1 MSSYQDQ
8 IQEIEEEIR
17 STKKN
22 KSTNSHVGKLK
33 ANLARLKREQQDK
46 IMGGGGGS
54 SEGYDV
60 KKSGD
65 SSVALVGLPSV
76 GKSTL
81 LNVLSSLDTFDS
93 GKLLIENEEISS
105 LNEKKMSS
113 FRNEKIGFIFQF
125 HHLLPDFTILD
136 NILMPLWIK
145 NGFGQ
150 YERPLELL
158 SDVGLLK
165 IKDKYPA
172 EVSGGERQRVAIIR
186 SIVNKPKILF
196 ADEPSGNLDEKNS
209 IKLIDLFKRI
219 NRDFN
224 TTIMLTTH
232 NPIIAKVGNN
242 IYKLKSGVL
251 IK

>member
-1 MSSYQDQ
+1 MGKIILNSKNLIKSYQNGDKRLVVLNG
-8 IQEIEEEIR
+8 INIELETGTITTIIGE
-17 STKKN
+17 S
-22 KSTNSHVGKLK
+22 
-33 ANLARLKREQQDK
+33 
-46 IMGGGGGS
+46 GS
-54 SEGYDV
+54 
-60 KKSGD
+60 
-65 SSVALVGLPSV
+65 

-136 NILMPLWIK
+136 NVLIPLWIK

-150 YERPLELL
+150 YDRPRELL
-158 SDVGLLK
+158 DEFGLLK
-165 IKDKYPA
+165 IKDKYPT
-172 EVSGGERQRVAIIR
+172 EISGGERQRVAIIR
-186 SIVNKPKILF
+186 SIVNEPKILF

-232 NPIIAKVGNN
+232 NPSIANIGNN
-242 IYKLKSGVL
+242 VYELKSGL
-251 IK
+251 LRKQ

>member
-1 MSSYQDQ
+1 MGKIILNSKNLTKSYQNGDRRLVVLDS
-8 IQEIEEEIR
+8 I
-17 STKKN
+17 
-22 KSTNSHVGKLK
+22 
-33 ANLARLKREQQDK
+33 NLELETGT
-46 IMGGGGGS
+46 ITTIIGESGS
-54 SEGYDV
+54 
-60 KKSGD
+60 
-65 SSVALVGLPSV
+65 

-93 GKLLIENEEISS
+93 GNLFIENEEISS
-105 LNEKKMSS
+105 FNEKKLSS

-136 NILMPLWIK
+136 NVLMPLWIK

-150 YERPLELL
+150 YDKPRELL
-158 SDVGLLK
+158 DEFGLLK

-186 SIVNKPKILF
+186 SIINNPKILF

-209 IKLIDLFKRI
+209 TKLIDLFKRI

-224 TTIMLTTH
+224 MTIMLTTH
-232 NPIIAKVGNN
+232 NPSITNIGSKV
-242 IYKLKSGVL
+242 YELKSGL
-251 IK
+251 LNKQ

>member
-1 MSSYQDQ
+1 MGKIILNSKNLTKSYQNGDRRLVVLDS
-8 IQEIEEEIR
+8 I
-17 STKKN
+17 
-22 KSTNSHVGKLK
+22 
-33 ANLARLKREQQDK
+33 NLELETGT
-46 IMGGGGGS
+46 ITTIIGESGS
-54 SEGYDV
+54 
-60 KKSGD
+60 
-65 SSVALVGLPSV
+65 

-93 GKLLIENEEISS
+93 GNLFIENEEISS
-105 LNEKKMSS
+105 FNEKKLSS

-136 NILMPLWIK
+136 NVLMPLWIK

-150 YERPLELL
+150 YDKPRELL
-158 SDVGLLK
+158 DEFGLLK

-186 SIVNKPKILF
+186 SIVNNPKILF

-209 IKLIDLFKRI
+209 TKLIDLFKRI

-224 TTIMLTTH
+224 MTIMLTTH
-232 NPIIAKVGNN
+232 NPSITNIGSKV
-242 IYKLKSGVL
+242 YELKSGL
-251 IK
+251 LNKQ

>member
-1 MSSYQDQ
+1 MGKIILNSQNLTKSYQNGDK
-8 IQEIEEEIR
+8 R
-17 STKKN
+17 LVVL
-22 KSTNSHVGKLK
+22 NSISIKL
-33 ANLARLKREQQDK
+33 ETGT
-46 IMGGGGGS
+46 ITTIIGESGS
-54 SEGYDV
+54 
-60 KKSGD
+60 
-65 SSVALVGLPSV
+65 

-93 GKLLIENEEISS
+93 GKLLIENEDIKSFS
-105 LNEKKMSS
+105 EKKISS

-125 HHLLPDFTILD
+125 HHLLPDFTVMD
-136 NILMPLWIK
+136 NVLMPLWIK

-150 YERPLELL
+150 YERPLDLL
-158 SDVGLLK
+158 SDFGLLK

-209 IKLIDLFKRI
+209 TKLIDLFKKI
-219 NRDFN
+219 NRDYD

-232 NPIIAKVGNN
+232 NPSIAKVGN
-242 IYKLKSGVL
+242 KVFELKSGVL
-251 IK
+251 TKK

>member
-1 MSSYQDQ
+1 MGKIILNSKNLTKSYQNGDRRLVVLDS
-8 IQEIEEEIR
+8 I
-17 STKKN
+17 
-22 KSTNSHVGKLK
+22 
-33 ANLARLKREQQDK
+33 NLELETGT
-46 IMGGGGGS
+46 ITTIIGESGS
-54 SEGYDV
+54 
-60 KKSGD
+60 
-65 SSVALVGLPSV
+65 

-93 GKLLIENEEISS
+93 GNLLIENEEISS
-105 LNEKKMSS
+105 LNEKKLSS

-136 NILMPLWIK
+136 NVLMPLWIK

-150 YERPLELL
+150 YDKPRELL
-158 SDVGLLK
+158 DEFGLLK

-186 SIVNKPKILF
+186 SIVNNPKILF

-209 IKLIDLFKRI
+209 TKLIDLFKRI

-224 TTIMLTTH
+224 MTIMLTTH
-232 NPIIAKVGNN
+232 NPSITNIGSKV
-242 IYKLKSGVL
+242 YELKSGL
-251 IK
+251 LRRQ

>member
-1 MSSYQDQ
+1 MDKIILDSKNLFKSYQNGNDRLVVLNG
-8 IQEIEEEIR
+8 INI
-17 STKKN
+17 
-22 KSTNSHVGKLK
+22 KLETGTI
-33 ANLARLKREQQDK
+33 NTIIGES
-46 IMGGGGGS
+46 GS
-54 SEGYDV
+54 
-60 KKSGD
+60 
-65 SSVALVGLPSV
+65 

-93 GKLLIENEEISS
+93 GELLIENEDIRS
-105 LNEKKMSS
+105 LNEKKLSLI
-113 FRNEKIGFIFQF
+113 RNEKIGFIFQF

-136 NILMPLWIK
+136 NVLMPLWIK

-158 SDVGLLK
+158 SDFGLLE

-209 IKLIDLFKRI
+209 IKLIDLFKKI
-219 NRDFN
+219 NTDYN
-224 TTIMLTTH
+224 MTIMLTTH
-232 NPIIAKVGNN
+232 NPSIAKIGNRV
-242 IYKLKSGVL
+242 YELKSGVL
-251 IK
+251 IKR

>member
-1 MSSYQDQ
+1 MGKIILNSKNLFKSYQNGNDRLVVLNG
-8 IQEIEEEIR
+8 INI
-17 STKKN
+17 
-22 KSTNSHVGKLK
+22 KLETGTI
-33 ANLARLKREQQDK
+33 NTIIGES
-46 IMGGGGGS
+46 GS
-54 SEGYDV
+54 
-60 KKSGD
+60 
-65 SSVALVGLPSV
+65 

-93 GKLLIENEEISS
+93 GELLIENEDIRS
-105 LNEKKMSS
+105 LNEKKLSLI
-113 FRNEKIGFIFQF
+113 RNEKIGFIFQF

-136 NILMPLWIK
+136 NVLMPLWIK

-158 SDVGLLK
+158 SDFGLLE

-209 IKLIDLFKRI
+209 IKLIDLFKKI
-219 NRDFN
+219 NTDYN
-224 TTIMLTTH
+224 MTIMLTTH
-232 NPIIAKVGNN
+232 NPSIAKVGNRV
-242 IYKLKSGVL
+242 YELKSGVL
-251 IK
+251 IKR

>member
-1 MSSYQDQ
+1 MGKIILNSKNLIKSYQNGDKRLVVLNG
-8 IQEIEEEIR
+8 INIELETGTITTIIGE
-17 STKKN
+17 S
-22 KSTNSHVGKLK
+22 
-33 ANLARLKREQQDK
+33 
-46 IMGGGGGS
+46 GS
-54 SEGYDV
+54 
-60 KKSGD
+60 
-65 SSVALVGLPSV
+65 

-136 NILMPLWIK
+136 NVLIPLWIK

-150 YERPLELL
+150 YDRPRELL
-158 SDVGLLK
+158 DEFGLLK
-165 IKDKYPA
+165 IKDKYPT
-172 EVSGGERQRVAIIR
+172 EISGGERQRVAIIR
-186 SIVNKPKILF
+186 SIVNEPKILF

-209 IKLIDLFKRI
+209 TKLIDLFKRI

-224 TTIMLTTH
+224 MTIMLTTH
-232 NPIIAKVGNN
+232 NPSIAKIGN
-242 IYKLKSGVL
+242 KLFELKSGEL
-251 IK
+251 IKR

>member
-1 MSSYQDQ
+1 MGKIILNSKNLIKSYQNGDKRLVVLNG
-8 IQEIEEEIR
+8 INIELETGTITTIIGE
-17 STKKN
+17 S
-22 KSTNSHVGKLK
+22 
-33 ANLARLKREQQDK
+33 
-46 IMGGGGGS
+46 GS
-54 SEGYDV
+54 
-60 KKSGD
+60 
-65 SSVALVGLPSV
+65 

-136 NILMPLWIK
+136 NVLIPLWIK

-150 YERPLELL
+150 YDRPRELL
-158 SDVGLLK
+158 DEFGLLK
-165 IKDKYPA
+165 IKDKYPT
-172 EVSGGERQRVAIIR
+172 EISGGERQRVAIIR
-186 SIVNKPKILF
+186 SIVNEPKILF

-209 IKLIDLFKRI
+209 TKLIDLFKRI

-224 TTIMLTTH
+224 MTIMLTTH
-232 NPIIAKVGNN
+232 NPSIAKIGNKL
-242 IYKLKSGVL
+242 YELKSGEL
-251 IK
+251 IKR